1 MRNAV
6 SDMHEVLAEMKR
18 GNARA
23 KLAVEIF
30 VHRLQAGIGSMAAV
44 LGGMDALIFTGGIGE
59 HSPEIRE
66 ATCANLAFLGVQ
78 VVASKNSDP
87 LFDVDIAQPV
97 SNVRVLVI
105 RAHEEWA
112 IARECWKLLG

>member
-1 MRNAV
+1 
-6 SDMHEVLAEMKR
+6 
-18 GNARA
+18 
-23 KLAVEIF
+23 
-30 VHRLQAGIGSMAAV
+30 MAAV

-78 VVASKNSDP
+78 VDASKNSDP
-87 LFDVDIAQPV
+87 SFDADIAQPV

-105 RAHEEWA
+105 RAQEEWA